1 MLRAVHRRRRHIV
14 VVVVVVVPSAAS
26 RDARFIVIHRLY
38 ISPRDFG
45 TMLPGVDTDVSLISR
60 SPEYSARPL

>member
-1 MLRAVHRRRRHIV
+1 MLGVGVFVSV
-14 VVVVVVVPSAAS
+14 VIRFVYRPSG
-26 RDARFIVIHRLY
+26 ARFIVIHRLY

-45 TMLPGVDTDVSLISR
+45 TMLPRVDTDVSLIPR